1 MGGRGRGHGQLVR
14 QQVLELVHEA
24 VSQGARL
31 KPAAQTLGLTV
42 RSIQRWRSQ
51 DGGDDG
57 RHGPL
62 TAPANKMTPAERQQ
76 VLSVANSPQYRE
88 LSPKQIVPRLA
99 DEGRYVAS
107 ESTFYRILREEKQ
120 LSHRERCR
128 PATHR
133 RPREKVATAPCQ
145 VWSWDITYL
154 RSTVTGRFFYLYMI
168 LDVWS
173 RKIIASTVFSK
184 ECGQNSALL
193 FVESYHR
200 HGVDPEGLVLHS
212 DNGSP
217 MKGSTML
224 ATLQRLGVVPSFSRP
239 GVSNDNPF
247 SESLFRTLKYRP
259 EYPARPFSSEYEAQR
274 WVDAFVH
281 WYNTEHLHSEVRFVT
296 PDDRH
301 YGREEAKLSKRSDV
315 YEQARQKN
323 PGRWTR
329 QTRNWNPVKI
339 VRLNPERKRPSEEDL
354 DSEAA

>member
-1 MGGRGRGHGQLVR
+1 MID
-14 QQVLELVHEA
+14 EA
-24 VSQGARL
+24 VLQGARL
-31 KPAAQTLGLTV
+31 KPAAQMLGLTA
-42 RSIQRWRSQ
+42 RTIQRWSQ
-51 DGGDDG
+51 QKDGDDG

-62 TAPANKMTPAERQQ
+62 SAPANKLTPAERQE
-76 VLSVANSPQYRE
+76 VLSVANSPKYRE

-107 ESTFYRILREEKQ
+107 ESTFYRTLRQENQ
-120 LSHRERCR
+120 LAHRERCR

-133 RPREKVATAPCQ
+133 RPREKVATGPCQ

-154 RSTVTGRFFYLYMI
+154 RSTVTGQFFYLYMI
-168 LDVWS
+168 LDVLS
-173 RKIIASTVFSK
+173 RKIMAATVFSK

-193 FVESYHR
+193 FVEAFHR
-200 HGVDPEGLVLHS
+200 HGVDPKGLVLHS
-212 DNGSP
+212 DNGGP

-259 EYPARPFSSEYEAQR
+259 EYPTRPFASEFDAQR
-274 WVDAFVH
+274 WVGAFVH
-281 WYNTEHLHSEVRFVT
+281 WYNTVHQHSEIRFVT

-301 YGREEAKLSKRSDV
+301 YGREAAKLNKRKEV

-329 QTRNWNPVKI
+329 QTRNWAPI
-339 VRLNPERKRPSEEDL
+339 ETVRLNPEKKRSPEEDL
-354 DSEAA
+354 CDEAA

>member
-1 MGGRGRGHGQLVR
+1 
-14 QQVLELVHEA
+14 
-24 VSQGARL
+24 L
-31 KPAAQTLGLTV
+31 KPAAHILGLAART
-42 RSIQRWRSQ
+42 IQRWRRQESGE
-51 DGGDDG
+51 D
-57 RHGPL
+57 RRRGPL
-62 TAPANKMTPAERQQ
+62 DAPANKLTMAERQE
-76 VLSVANSPQYRE
+76 VLAVANSPKYRE

-99 DEGRYVAS
+99 DEGSYVAS
-107 ESTFYRILREEKQ
+107 ESTFYRILREENQ
-120 LSHRERCR
+120 LAHRERCR

-133 RPREKVATAPCQ
+133 RPREKVATGPCQ

-154 RSTVTGRFFYLYMI
+154 RTSIAGQFFYLYMV

-173 RKIIASTVFSK
+173 RKIMAATVFSK

-193 FVESYHR
+193 FVEAFHR
-200 HGVDPEGLVLHS
+200 HGVDPKGLVLHS
-212 DNGSP
+212 DNGGP

-259 EYPARPFSSEYEAQR
+259 EYPARPFASEYEAQR

-281 WYNTEHLHSEVRFVT
+281 WYNTEHLHSEIRFVT

-301 YGREEAKLSKRSDV
+301 YGQEAAKLSQRKEV
-315 YEQARQKN
+315 YEQARKKN
-323 PGRWTR
+323 PERWTQ
-329 QTRNWNPVKI
+329 QTRNWNPVET

-354 DSEAA
+354 CSNAA

>member
-1 MGGRGRGHGQLVR
+1 MCR
-14 QQVLELVHEA
+14 
-24 VSQGARL
+24 GARL
-31 KPAAQTLGLTV
+31 KPAAQMLGLTA
-42 RSIQRWRSQ
+42 RTIQRWARQ
-51 DGGDDG
+51 DDDDDR
-57 RHGPL
+57 RHGPV
-62 TAPANKMTPAERQQ
+62 TAPANKLTPAEREE
-76 VLSVANSPQYRE
+76 VLSVANSPAYRE

-107 ESTFYRILREEKQ
+107 ESSFYRILRQEEQ
-120 LSHRERCR
+120 LAHRERCR

-133 RPREKVATAPCQ
+133 RPREKVATGPCQ

-154 RSTVTGRFFYLYMI
+154 RSTITGQFFYLYMI

-173 RKIIASTVFSK
+173 RKIMAATVFSK

-193 FVESYHR
+193 CVEAFHR
-200 HGVDPEGLVLHS
+200 HQVDPKGLVLHS

-259 EYPARPFSSEYEAQR
+259 EYPSRPFGSEFEAQR

-281 WYNTEHLHSEVRFVT
+281 WYNTEHQHSEIRFTT

-301 YGREEAKLSKRSDV
+301 FGRDVAKLNKRKEV
-315 YEQARQKN
+315 YEQARQRN

-329 QTRNWNPVKI
+329 QTRNWEPVEI
-339 VRLNPERKRPSEEDL
+339 VRLNPERKRSPEEDL
-354 DSEAA
+354 CSEAA

>member
-1 MGGRGRGHGQLVR
+1 MGGRGRQHGQLVR
-14 QQVLELVHEA
+14 QQILELVDEA

-31 KPAAQTLGLTV
+31 KPAAQILGVADRT
-42 RSIQRWRSQ
+42 IQRWRCQ

-57 RHGPL
+57 RNGPL
-62 TAPANKMTPAERQQ
+62 TAPANKLTPVERQE
-76 VLSVANSPQYRE
+76 VLSIANSPRYRE

-107 ESTFYRILREEKQ
+107 ESTFYRILREMNQ
-120 LSHRERCR
+120 LAHRERCR

-133 RPREKVATAPCQ
+133 RPREKVATGPSQ

-173 RKIIASTVFSK
+173 RKIIAATVFSK

-193 FVESYHR
+193 FVEAFHR
-200 HGVDPEGLVLHS
+200 HGVDPKGLVLHS
-212 DNGSP
+212 DNGGP

-247 SESLFRTLKYRP
+247 SESLFRTMKYRP
-259 EYPARPFSSEYEAQR
+259 EYPSRPFATEQEAQR
-274 WVDAFVH
+274 WVEAFVN
-281 WYNTEHLHSEVRFVT
+281 WYNTEHLHSEIRYVT

-301 YGREEAKLSKRSDV
+301 YGRESTKLSKRKAV

-323 PGRWTR
+323 PCRWAR
-329 QTRNWNPVKI
+329 KTRNWQPVEI

-354 DSEAA
+354 CSEAA